1 MTTKASHEDQPS
13 KSGLSLERSDVL
25 FFIDNGPVAQAAI
38 HHAQKVASAFHG
50 KVVVVQVLCKPT
62 NLSGPIDPVDWSI
75 KKQQTVNRL
84 ELLTKR
90 AKDAAHPCSIEL
102 LEGQCIGQIKAFMEH
117 RQGDIAASPRSR
129 SDMGWHS
136 SETAWGVLMS
146 KSAAVLMIPDDA
158 IIEPNTPYR
167 RILVPLDGSSR
178 AEAALPKAIFLAR
191 AESAE
196 LMLCYVAPDPGL
208 TAFGAKDQEAERLH
222 VLVKKRN
229 EQAGKTYLAQIRKK
243 LEQNGLKIA
252 VRLSSDGDA
261 RRALIKIVSQEA
273 VDFVVMA
280 THGQSGHNDVP
291 TGDVARFILDK
302 ADVPVL
308 LLRYRNGREKNHS
321 FGKVVSTGIRL
332 PVGTD

>member
-1 MTTKASHEDQPS
+1 MMTKASHEDESS
-13 KSGLSLERSDVL
+13 KTGLTLEPSDVL
-25 FFIDNGPVAQAAI
+25 FFIDSGPVAQAAI

-62 NLSGPIDPVDWSI
+62 NGNGPIDPVDWNI

-84 ELLTKR
+84 ELLTKG

-117 RQGDIAASPRSR
+117 RQGDIAAAPRSR

-158 IIEPNTPYR
+158 MIEPNTPYR

-178 AEAALPKAIFLAR
+178 AEAALPKAIVLAR

-208 TAFGAKDQEAERLH
+208 TGFGTKDQEAERLH
-222 VLVKKRN
+222 ALVKKRN
-229 EQAGKTYLAQIRKK
+229 EQAGKTYLAQIKKK
-243 LEQNGLKIA
+243 LEHSGLKIA
-252 VRLSSDGDA
+252 VKLFSGGDA
-261 RRALIKIVSQEA
+261 RRALINVVSQEA

-280 THGQSGHNDVP
+280 THGQSGHKDVP
-291 TGDVARFILDK
+291 TGDVARFVLDK

-308 LLRYRNGREKNHS
+308 LLRYRNGRDSNHT
-321 FGKVVSTGIRL
+321 FGKVVSIGVRQ